1 MTQKIVLALV
11 AIGLLVAGYMT
22 FFVDKKMEVMDD
34 ETVMMEEEMTTSA
47 GVTVAET
54 VDSVEYFATKDGMAL
69 YTFTDD
75 EFNVSNCSDECLVNW
90 PVFYSSELLVADG
103 FGTITREDGALQS
116 LYLEKPLYTY
126 SEDETP
132 TDTKGRGI
140 GGVWLLAT
148 FSK

>member
-22 FFVDKKMEVMDD
+22 FFADKKTEMMDD
-34 ETVMMEEEMTTSA
+34 ETVMMEEEMTTST

-54 VDSVEYFATKDGMAL
+54 ADSVEYFATKDGMAL
-69 YTFTDD
+69 YTFANDT
-75 EFNVSNCSDECLVNW
+75 FNISNCDGECLKSW
-90 PVFYSSELLVADG
+90 SVFYSSELLVADG
-103 FGTITREDGALQS
+103 FSTMTRDDGALQS

-126 SEDETP
+126 TQDILP
-132 TDTKGRGI
+132 GDVNGRGI
-140 GGVWLLAT
+140 GGVWFLAT